1 MLESWRFRFSH
12 YGNRT
17 RLHSARAAERL
28 HKPFFTR
35 LTTSVTFFRFVYNAW
50 VSRLAILLAA
60 NLVLLSSF
68 THAQSLTKGPQSAVT
83 SNDTSYVT
91 CSDKPPGSRTV
102 KSDVLVSSDG
112 KHRAYVEVE
121 ARSMRGQSAPGAPS
135 CVNNSRLYVGEGGD
149 YKVVYL
155 QEATDAESGNSLR
168 LVDWSSDGRR
178 LLVEL
183 AQWAYEGVG
192 VARSPLI
199 YDTSYGLFRQPE
211 LLHVFN
217 KHFGMECS
225 LDVHVSGFSA
235 DGKVVIETQPLSP
248 EEEEVLGLQTCS
260 KKKSAWALNLADD
273 TLAPFYDPA
282 KLPHSARTEA
292 QPK

>member
-1 MLESWRFRFSH
+1 MRKSPQS
-12 YGNRT
+12 
-17 RLHSARAAERL
+17 
-28 HKPFFTR
+28 PP
-35 LTTSVTFFRFVYNAW
+35 FVYNAG
-50 VSRLAILLAA
+50 VSRFSF
-60 NLVLLSSF
+60 VPLSSVLAVVTIF
-68 THAQSLTKGPQSAVT
+68 AHAQVGAGTPQSAIA
-83 SNDTSYVT
+83 SSDTSYVT

-102 KSDVLVSSDG
+102 KSALLVSPDG
-112 KHRAYVEVE
+112 KRRAYVEVE
-121 ARSMRGQSAPGAPS
+121 ARSLRGQGAPGAAA
-135 CVNNSRLYVGEGGD
+135 CVNNSRLYVSADGD
-149 YKVVYL
+149 YKIVYL

-168 LVDWSSDGRR
+168 LVDWSADGRR

-199 YDTSYGLFRQPE
+199 YDAAYGLFRQPE

-217 KHFGMECS
+217 KQFGMECS

-248 EEEEVLGLQTCS
+248 EEEEVLELPTCS
-260 KKKSAWALNLADD
+260 KKKSAWALNLTNE
-273 TLAPFYDPA
+273 TLAPFTDPT
-282 KLPHSARTEA
+282 KLPHNSKTDA